1 MRFSFYRALTVNQA
15 RELIVSVAQELVERI
30 NSDSEIRSRKL
41 LTSPFHISGL
51 YLEIRTD
58 NVISKHAD
66 VESVQRITLNKG
78 TLTYQ
83 SYPASELLYGRT
95 SVYKESFEQAL
106 MFLDL
111 PTEFDSEQ
119 VQTEAATEKYIPFS
133 RRVEPAEVATFV
145 VPQKE
150 TIRRSGE
157 PSNMLGDDLPDD
169 LDYTP
174 IEVDSESLPE
184 ATKAKLHGIEVT
196 PFPELKIPE
205 PKTPEPET
213 LEPETSATDDII
225 SEVGK
230 VLSDTFPEV
239 VEEASPQQESDQ
251 QHEEILPKQGEERS
265 VQIET
270 NGSLP
275 SSTPLASNKAVW
287 EGERL
292 PSALQ
297 DEGED
302 PSSFSSWHSLP
313 VESSEMPDTTETKSI
328 PFGLVL
334 DPSSEEKMI
343 AEASPVEQGHESAQT
358 TEEGEYNW
366 KEQMEDWFE
375 SSRADSSRADSSQ
388 AGDSQAGD
396 SQTTAALKDGGID
409 AFSPLPQE
417 NVPEVKT
424 WYTKFKELFWKESP
438 SVDEQI
444 DGLVQ
449 DETTVS
455 EQSEIAQ
462 EPTRAEEKIVEESTI
477 EQEIAAPAEM
487 MEKSAEY
494 VAKTDESKE
503 GAIEQEIA
511 VLTEEVTENV
521 APSSVALV
529 DEAVVAEQEAAQE
542 EQPSIAQVH
551 EEKAVEQEIASFAEA
566 VETKAMVEPEVSEVS
581 EENGVKEEFAASVEE
596 AIKQEIAAI
605 TEIIEGKASPSAKE
619 FDVAAVSEEKIA
631 QEEVATPAEETIE
644 QEIAAIT
651 EIAEERVLPEP
662 EAAAV
667 SEEKIAQEEVAT
679 SAEETIEQ
687 EIAAITEIAE
697 ERVLPEP
704 EVAAI
709 TQEEVATPAE
719 ETMEQEIAAV
729 TEIAEERVLPEPE
742 VAAITQEEVATPAEE
757 TIEQEIAA
765 ITEIA
770 EERVLPEAEVAA
782 ITQEEAATPAEETME
797 QEIAAVTEI
806 AEESAPPVE
815 KTWYTKLKEFFWK
828 EEPTVDEQI
837 EGLVQDESGTFEQ
850 EESKNVAQESGMQG
864 PENAAEKVAE
874 VRPSQEEPATVV
886 KQIEDRA
893 VEQEPAAVTEVIE
906 EKIIEQEKPF
916 VVERV
921 EQEPVAVTEVIEE
934 KVVEQEKPFVAEKVE
949 QEPEAK
955 IVEESSPKNT
965 WYQSVVK
972 RTQKGTEPSPQESTE
987 RSLATE
993 SVETAQVETAEEES
1007 GQDAW
1012 YQRMVQRSQKEKQGS
1027 AIAQEPPVQEP
1038 LVQEPLVQEPLA
1050 RELQVQELQVQEL
1063 QVQELPELSV
1073 REPASVK
1080 EGDITPSSTS
1090 EEIIAVGS
1098 ESISGTKGSGLLE
1111 ESSMP
1116 AEEPT
1121 GAGISES
1128 MPEES
1133 WLQKLTHWVQGSN
1146 DQQSMI
1152 QDAVEEVLAH
1162 NSEEPSVVSKGSV
1175 TEIDSSPEE
1184 ISVAAL
1190 ETETP
1195 VAVKNFDISEAQEE
1209 TAEENS
1215 SQKTWYQRMVGMAQ
1229 EKPEQE
1235 SSAVAEKSSQKP
1247 VEEVAVVDQKLV
1259 EERVVSESAPSE
1271 ITSETQPLQVAEKIA
1286 TVEQESVAV
1295 ASASSEVLADVEQS
1309 AESQV
1314 VVAEEPPQV
1323 LEEVAIQDNDTE
1335 QMVAQKGAPSWYH
1348 TTLRW
1353 LHKKEAEI
1361 DS

>member
-697 ERVLPEP
+697 ERVLPE
-704 EVAAI
+704 
-709 TQEEVATPAE
+709 
-719 ETMEQEIAAV
+719 
-729 TEIAEERVLPEPE
+729 
-742 VAAITQEEVATPAEE
+742 
-757 TIEQEIAA
+757 
-765 ITEIA
+765 
-770 EERVLPEAEVAA
+770 AEVAA

-1038 LVQEPLVQEPLA
+1038 LVQEPLA
-1050 RELQVQELQVQEL
+1050 RELQVQEL

>member
-1 MRFSFYRALTVNQA
+1 MKRWCGLVLPLILGATFLCGYVAPQDRKYVDYFLKLQAADFFRSRSFLLNSSQAYVSRNGLERIEMRFSFYRALTVNQA

-697 ERVLPEP
+697 ERVLPE
-704 EVAAI
+704 
-709 TQEEVATPAE
+709 
-719 ETMEQEIAAV
+719 
-729 TEIAEERVLPEPE
+729 
-742 VAAITQEEVATPAEE
+742 
-757 TIEQEIAA
+757 
-765 ITEIA
+765 
-770 EERVLPEAEVAA
+770 AEVAA

-1038 LVQEPLVQEPLA
+1038 LVQEPLA
-1050 RELQVQELQVQEL
+1050 RELQVQEL

>member
-1 MRFSFYRALTVNQA
+1 MKRWCGLVLPLILGATFLCGYVAPQDRKYVDYFLKLQAADFFRSRSFLLNSSQAYVSRNGLERIEMRFSFYRALTVNQA
-15 RELIVSVAQELVERI
+15 RELMVSVAQELVERI

-581 EENGVKEEFAASVEE
+581 EENGVEEEFAASVEE
-596 AIKQEIAAI
+596 AIKQEIAAL

-619 FDVAAVSEEKIA
+619 FDVAAVSEEEIAEPAEEIIKQEIATVTKTAEERVLPEPEAAAVSEEKIA

-644 QEIAAIT
+644 QEIAAI
-651 EIAEERVLPEP
+651 R
-662 EAAAV
+662 
-667 SEEKIAQEEVAT
+667 
-679 SAEETIEQ
+679 
-687 EIAAITEIAE
+687 
-697 ERVLPEP
+697 
-704 EVAAI
+704 
-709 TQEEVATPAE
+709 
-719 ETMEQEIAAV
+719 
-729 TEIAEERVLPEPE
+729 
-742 VAAITQEEVATPAEE
+742 
-757 TIEQEIAA
+757 
-765 ITEIA
+765 EIA

-850 EESKNVAQESGMQG
+850 EESKNVAQEGGMQG
-864 PENAAEKVAE
+864 SENAAEKVAG
-874 VRPSQEEPATVV
+874 VRPSQEEPVTVV

-972 RTQKGTEPSPQESTE
+972 RTQKGTELSPQESTE

-1235 SSAVAEKSSQKP
+1235 SAVAEKSSQKP